1 MGKTWKVLSVGNSF
15 SIDTMEHLAD
25 IAKAA
30 GYTDVVLGNLYIG
43 GCSIRRH
50 MDNAQK
56 DAALYEFLTNRGE
69 GWSSVVEHPMS
80 AALRSE
86 TWDVVSIQHGTAD
99 GSRNSDATYYDKL
112 PELVSYIKRIVGDDV
127 KIAFNM
133 TWVGEPYH
141 THPEIVAFGG
151 DCQKLFETIA
161 SVMKDTV
168 MPTKGIDMVSPTG
181 TAIQNAR
188 TVLTKD
194 LTRDGY
200 HLSLDVGRY
209 IAGLTFFKALTGE
222 AVDNIDWV
230 PDGVDEQT
238 ATVCKAAASAA
249 INTPFAVTNL
259 TEK

>member
-15 SIDTMEHLAD
+15 SVDTMEHLVH

-50 MDNAQK
+50 MDNAETN
-56 DAALYEFLTNRGE
+56 APLYEYLTNRGE
-69 GWSSVVEHPMS
+69 GWTGVFDHTMQ
-80 AALRSE
+80 AALSAE
-86 TWDVVSIQHGTAD
+86 KWQAVSIQHGTAD
-99 GSRNSDATYYDKL
+99 GSRNSDATYYDRL
-112 PELVSYIKRIVGDDV
+112 AELVGYIKRVVGDDV

-141 THPEIVAFGG
+141 THPEIVAFDG
-151 DCQKLFETIA
+151 DCQKLYDTIA

-168 MPTKGIDMVSPTG
+168 VPTKGIDVVSPTG

-188 TVLTKD
+188 TALTND

-222 AVDNIDWV
+222 AVDDIGWA
-230 PDGVDEQT
+230 PEGVDAAT
-238 ATVCKAAASAA
+238 AAVCKAAATAA
-249 INTPFAVTNL
+249 VNTPFAVTNL